1 MEIKNS
7 GDNKGVEED
16 TMIEN
21 KFILFFSSVIILII
35 LNLLSCGPKYGQVV
49 ISKPDEYRQTFEA
62 KEKFILKA
70 IARVFRDK
78 NMGINVTINKEKQT
92 VETDFITQG
101 DWRTRSSAY
110 VRKLNWKESEVFL
123 SVIAEKKTEKG
134 WEMRRLLNKEQYD
147 NLFDIIE
154 LKIYE
159 EMANIE

>member
-1 MEIKNS
+1 
-7 GDNKGVEED
+7 
-16 TMIEN
+16 MIQRR
-21 KFILFFSSVIILII
+21 FFFLVLI
-35 LNLLSCGPKYGQVV
+35 LNIINLIACGPELGQVV
-49 ISKPDEYRQTFEA
+49 ISKPDEYRHTFEA
-62 KEKFILKA
+62 NEKFILKA

-92 VETDFITQG
+92 VETEFITQG

-134 WEMRRLLNKEQYD
+134 WEMRRLLNKEQYT
-147 NLFDIIE
+147 NLFDLIE

-159 EMANIE
+159 EMAKIE